1 MRASPLWKLVFTVLA
16 LLPFL
21 PAISVYAVA
30 ALAKI
35 KGCSVGEKEI
45 CVAGAISVSRTIVE
59 MAQANPG
66 LAVVLLVALT
76 WLALCYLC
84 VGLGWKGTASR
95 LLVGLAVTSIFGGL
109 PYFASLPSLGNFVAP
124 DCKPHGGV
132 GVCGLFEGSIG
143 GGVHI
148 LLIQV
153 WVSFIGLPFG
163 LLAFLVFAL
172 VILQARTRVS
182 ATAARR
188 PLAKWP
194 GSGSAVRDR
203 SKPDRVAV
211 ERHPTLCENSR
222 AQTSQKR

>member
-1 MRASPLWKLVFTVLA
+1 MRASSLWKPVFTVLV

-21 PAISVYAVA
+21 PAISVYAAA

-35 KGCSVGEKEI
+35 KGCNVGEEEI

-84 VGLGWKGTASR
+84 VGLGWKHTASR
-95 LLVGLAVTSIFGGL
+95 LLVGFAVTFIFGGL
-109 PYFASLPSLGNFVAP
+109 PYFASLPALGNFVEP
-124 DCKPHGGV
+124 GCKPYVGGF
-132 GVCGLFEGSIG
+132 GVCGLFDGSIG

-163 LLAFLVFAL
+163 LLAFLVYAL
-172 VILQARTRVS
+172 VILAS
-182 ATAARR
+182 A
-188 PLAKWP
+188 
-194 GSGSAVRDR
+194 
-203 SKPDRVAV
+203 
-211 ERHPTLCENSR
+211 NSR
-222 AQTSQKR
+222 QRDSSAAPSL

>member
-1 MRASPLWKLVFTVLA
+1 MRASPLWKLVFTVLV

-21 PAISVYAVA
+21 PAISVYAAA

-45 CVAGAISVSRTIVE
+45 CVAGAISVSRTIVK

-84 VGLGWKGTASR
+84 IGLGWKRTASR
-95 LLVGLAVTSIFGGL
+95 LLVGLAVTFIFGGL
-109 PYFASLPSLGNFVAP
+109 PYFASLPSLGNFVEP
-124 DCKPHGGV
+124 DCKL
-132 GVCGLFEGSIG
+132 GVCGLFDGSIG

-163 LLAFLVFAL
+163 LLAFLVYAL
-172 VILQARTRVS
+172 VILAS
-182 ATAARR
+182 ANSRQR
-188 PLAKWP
+188 D
-194 GSGSAVRDR
+194 SSAVP
-203 SKPDRVAV
+203 S
-211 ERHPTLCENSR
+211 L
-222 AQTSQKR
+222 

>member
-1 MRASPLWKLVFTVLA
+1 MLPSEVTGYFLMRASSLWKLVFTVLV

-21 PAISVYAVA
+21 PAISVYAA
-30 ALAKI
+30 AASAKI

-45 CVAGAISVSRTIVE
+45 CVAGAIAVSRTIVE

-84 VGLGWKGTASR
+84 VGLGWKHTASR
-95 LLVGLAVTSIFGGL
+95 LLVGLAVTFIFGGL
-109 PYFASLPSLGNFVAP
+109 PYIASLPALGNFVEP
-124 DCKPHGGV
+124 DCTPHGGGF
-132 GVCGLFEGSIG
+132 GVCGLFDGSIG

-163 LLAFLVFAL
+163 LLAFLVYAL
-172 VILQARTRVS
+172 VILAGANSRQRDSS
-182 ATAARR
+182 AT
-188 PLAKWP
+188 PSL
-194 GSGSAVRDR
+194 
-203 SKPDRVAV
+203 
-211 ERHPTLCENSR
+211 
-222 AQTSQKR
+222 